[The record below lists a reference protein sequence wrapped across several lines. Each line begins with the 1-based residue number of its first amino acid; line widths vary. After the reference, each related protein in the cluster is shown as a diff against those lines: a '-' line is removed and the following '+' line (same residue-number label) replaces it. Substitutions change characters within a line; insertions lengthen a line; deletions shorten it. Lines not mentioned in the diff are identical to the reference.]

1 MTGGFTAEEIARV
14 RADTPGCARVAHF
27 NNAGSSLPPQPV
39 LDAHIAHLRREAEI
53 GGYEAQEEAQARID
67 AVYASVA
74 RLIGA
79 AGPDEIALVEN
90 ATRAFDMAV
99 YAVPLAAGDVILTS
113 TAEYH
118 SMFVTYLHLA
128 RRGIVVEV
136 VPSDAAGQIDVGALR
151 KRIDGRVRLI
161 ALTHAP
167 TNGGLVQPAEAV
179 GDVAREA
186 GVFYLLDATQTV
198 GQLPVDVRRI
208 GCHALAGTSRK
219 YLRGPRGAGFL
230 WVARDWIERLEPP
243 LMEGHAAEWVE
254 PDRYVLRRDG
264 KRFEVWEANYA
275 ARLGFGAAVDYAL
288 ALGIDHIWARV
299 RALGESLRERLAAVP
314 GVTVHDLGAV
324 RSGIVS
330 FTVRD
335 VTAAAVKAALRAA
348 SINVHVSPARGT
360 LLDMRARG
368 LGELVRAS
376 VHYYNTDD
384 ELDRLVRE
392 LGRLAP

>member
-1 MTGGFTAEEIARV
+1 MSGGFTAEEIARV
-14 RADTPGCARVAHF
+14 RADTPGCTRVAHF
-27 NNAGSSLPPQPV
+27 NNAGASLPPRPV
-39 LDAHIAHLRREAEI
+39 LDAHLAHLRREAEI
-53 GGYEAQEEAQARID
+53 GGYEAQEEAQSRVD

-79 AGPDEIALVEN
+79 AGPDEIALLDN

-128 RRGIVVEV
+128 RRGIVVDV

-161 ALTHAP
+161 ALAHAP

-179 GDVAREA
+179 GEVARDA
-186 GVFYLLDATQTV
+186 GVFFLLDATQTV
-198 GQLPVDVRRI
+198 GQLPVDVARI
-208 GCHALAGTSRK
+208 GCHGLAGTSRK
-219 YLRGPRGAGFL
+219 YLRGPRGVGFL
-230 WVARDWIERLEPP
+230 WVAREWMDRLEPP

-254 PDRYVLRRDG
+254 PDRYVIRPDG

-288 ALGIDHIWARV
+288 ALGLERIWARIH
-299 RALGESLRERLAAVP
+299 ALGETLRQRLAAVP
-314 GVTVHDLGAV
+314 GVVVRDLGTV

-330 FTVRD
+330 FTVSE
-335 VTAAAVKAALRAA
+335 VSAATVKTALRAA

-368 LGELVRAS
+368 LNELVRAS
-376 VHYYNTDD
+376 VHYYNTEA
-384 ELDRLVRE
+384 ELDRLVDE
-392 LGRLAP
+392 LERLAR

>member
-1 MTGGFTAEEIARV
+1 VTAAWTTDEVARL
-14 RADTPGCARVAHF
+14 RAETPGCATVAHF
-27 NNAGSSLPPQPV
+27 NNAGASLPPTPV
-39 LDAHIAHLRREAEI
+39 LDAYVLHLRREAEI
-53 GGYEAQEEAQARID
+53 GGYEAQEEAQGRID

-74 RLIGA
+74 RLVGA
-79 AGPDEIALVEN
+79 AGPDEIALLEN

-128 RRGIVVEV
+128 RRGVVVDV
-136 VPSDAAGQIDVGALR
+136 VPSDASGQIDVAALR

-179 GDVAREA
+179 GEVAREA
-186 GVFYLLDATQTV
+186 GVFFLLDATQTV
-198 GQLPVDVRRI
+198 GQLPVDVGRL

-219 YLRGPRGAGFL
+219 YLRGPRGVGFL
-230 WVARDWIERLEPP
+230 WVAREWIDRLEPP

-254 PDRYVLRRDG
+254 PDRYVLRSDAR
-264 KRFEVWEANYA
+264 RFEVWEANYA

-288 ALGIDHIWARV
+288 ALGIERIWERV
-299 RALGESLRERLAAVP
+299 RGLGEALRERLAALP
-314 GVTVHDLGAV
+314 GVTVCDLGTV
-324 RSGIVS
+324 RGGIVS
-330 FTVRD
+330 FTVGD
-335 VTAAAVKAALRAA
+335 VPAARVKAALGAA

-368 LGELVRAS
+368 LRELVRAS
-376 VHYYNTDD
+376 VHYYNSEA
-384 ELDRLVRE
+384 ELDRLAAAVA
-392 LGRLAP
+392 RLAP

>member
-1 MTGGFTAEEIARV
+1 MIAAWTTDEVARLRAE
-14 RADTPGCARVAHF
+14 TPGCATVAHF
-27 NNAGSSLPPQPV
+27 NNAGASLPPTPV
-39 LDAHIAHLRREAEI
+39 LDAHVRHLRREAEI
-53 GGYEAQEEAQARID
+53 GGYEAQEEAQGRID

-74 RLIGA
+74 RLVGA
-79 AGPDEIALVEN
+79 AGPDEIALLEN

-128 RRGIVVEV
+128 RRGVVVDV
-136 VPSDAAGQIDVGALR
+136 VPSDASGQIDVGALR

-179 GDVAREA
+179 GEVAREA
-186 GVFYLLDATQTV
+186 GAFFLLDATQTV
-198 GQLPVDVRRI
+198 GQLPVDVGRL

-219 YLRGPRGAGFL
+219 YLRGPRGVGFL
-230 WVARDWIERLEPP
+230 WVAREWIDRLEPP

-254 PDRYVLRRDG
+254 PDRYVLRSDG

-288 ALGIDHIWARV
+288 ALGIERIWERV
-299 RALGESLRERLAAVP
+299 RGLGEALRERLAALP
-314 GVTVHDLGAV
+314 GVTVCDLGTV
-324 RSGIVS
+324 RGGIVS

-335 VTAAAVKAALRAA
+335 VPAARVKAALAAA

-368 LGELVRAS
+368 LRELVRAS
-376 VHYYNTDD
+376 VHYYNTEA
-384 ELDRLVRE
+384 ELDRLAAAVA
-392 LGRLAP
+392 RLAP

>member
-1 MTGGFTAEEIARV
+1 VTAAWTTDEVARL
-14 RADTPGCARVAHF
+14 RAETPGCATVAHF
-27 NNAGSSLPPQPV
+27 NNAGASLPPTPV
-39 LDAHIAHLRREAEI
+39 LDAYVRHLRREAEI
-53 GGYEAQEEAQARID
+53 GGYEAQEEAQGRID

-74 RLIGA
+74 RLVGA
-79 AGPDEIALVEN
+79 AGPDEIALMEN

-128 RRGIVVEV
+128 RRGVVVDV
-136 VPSDAAGQIDVGALR
+136 VPSDASGQIDVAALR

-179 GDVAREA
+179 GEVAREA
-186 GVFYLLDATQTV
+186 GVFFLLDATQTV
-198 GQLPVDVRRI
+198 GQLPVDVGRL

-219 YLRGPRGAGFL
+219 YLRGPRGVGFL
-230 WVARDWIERLEPP
+230 WVAREWIDRLEPP

-254 PDRYVLRRDG
+254 PDRYVLRSDAR
-264 KRFEVWEANYA
+264 RFEVWEANYA

-288 ALGIDHIWARV
+288 ALGIERIWERV
-299 RALGESLRERLAAVP
+299 RGLGEALRERLAALP
-314 GVTVHDLGAV
+314 GVTVCDLGTV
-324 RSGIVS
+324 RGGIVS
-330 FTVRD
+330 FTVAD
-335 VTAAAVKAALRAA
+335 VPAARVKAALGAA

-368 LGELVRAS
+368 LRELVRAS
-376 VHYYNTDD
+376 VHYYNSEA
-384 ELDRLVRE
+384 ELDRLAAAVA
-392 LGRLAP
+392 RLAP

>member
-1 MTGGFTAEEIARV
+1 MSGGWTAEEIARV
-14 RADTPGCARVAHF
+14 RADTPGCTRVAHF
-27 NNAGSSLPPQPV
+27 NNAGASLPPRPV
-39 LDAHIAHLRREAEI
+39 LDAHLAHLRREAEI
-53 GGYEAQEEAQARID
+53 GGYEAQEEAQSRVD

-79 AGPDEIALVEN
+79 AGPDEIALLDN

-128 RRGIVVEV
+128 RRGIVVDV

-161 ALTHAP
+161 ALAHAP

-179 GDVAREA
+179 GEVAREA
-186 GVFYLLDATQTV
+186 GVFFLLDATQTV
-198 GQLPVDVRRI
+198 GQLPVDVARI
-208 GCHALAGTSRK
+208 GCHGLAGTSRK
-219 YLRGPRGAGFL
+219 YLRGPRGVGFL
-230 WVARDWIERLEPP
+230 WVAREWMDRLEPP
-243 LMEGHAAEWVE
+243 LMEGHAAEWFE
-254 PDRYVLRRDG
+254 PDRYVIRPDG

-288 ALGIDHIWARV
+288 ALGLERIWARIH
-299 RALGESLRERLAAVP
+299 ALGETLRQRLAAVP
-314 GVTVHDLGAV
+314 GVVVRDLGTV

-330 FTVRD
+330 FTVSE
-335 VTAAAVKAALRAA
+335 VSAATVKTALRAA

-368 LGELVRAS
+368 LNELVRAS
-376 VHYYNTDD
+376 VHYYNTEA
-384 ELDRLVRE
+384 ELDRLVDE
-392 LGRLAP
+392 LERLAR

>member
-1 MTGGFTAEEIARV
+1 VSGGWTAEEIARV
-14 RADTPGCARVAHF
+14 RADTPGCTRVAHF
-27 NNAGSSLPPQPV
+27 NNAGASLPPRPV
-39 LDAHIAHLRREAEI
+39 LDAHLAHLRREAEI
-53 GGYEAQEEAQARID
+53 GGYEAQEEAQSRVD

-99 YAVPLAAGDVILTS
+99 YGVPLAAGDVILTS

-128 RRGIVVEV
+128 RRGIIVDV

-161 ALTHAP
+161 ALAHAP

-179 GDVAREA
+179 GEVAREA
-186 GVFYLLDATQTV
+186 GVFFLDATQTV
-198 GQLPVDVRRI
+198 GQRPVDVARI

-219 YLRGPRGAGFL
+219 YLRGPRGVGFL
-230 WVARDWIERLEPP
+230 WVAREWMDRLEPP

-254 PDRYVLRRDG
+254 PDRYVLRSDG

-288 ALGIDHIWARV
+288 ALGLDRIWARV
-299 RALGESLRERLAAVP
+299 HALGETLRERLATVP
-314 GVTVHDLGAV
+314 GVVVRDLGTV

-330 FTVRD
+330 FTVGD
-335 VTAAAVKAALRAA
+335 LPAATVKAALRAS
-348 SINVHVSPARGT
+348 SINVTVSPARGT

-368 LGELVRAS
+368 LNELVRAS
-376 VHYYNTDD
+376 VHYYNTEA
-384 ELDRLVRE
+384 ELDRLVDE
-392 LGRLAP
+392 LKRLAR